1 MAQQFRNSKEND
13 FKDGP
18 HAVGVLPISPGQLQR
33 LPADSFQIC
42 QGYLAS
48 FCLWEF
54 SGWGSTFIC
63 ARNTGEKH
71 HRNKP
76 QTLRDRSQWVNHV
89 LQAFKGQFTKGSL
102 QNILEGPENFQRPT
116 MVTLSLSYPI
126 LPLFLPVS
134 VPLSF
139 AVLPGF
145 TSQISYP
152 CPKYFFRGKTISY
165 PLAHTYVP
173 PIISFSSYPTCTWT
187 RADESNTIRNAKT
200 PVQNIKS

>member
-102 QNILEGPENFQRPT
+102 QNILEGPRKLPAAHYGNPVIIIPHITFIPSCLCSPLFCRASWVHLPNK
-116 MVTLSLSYPI
+116 LSLPQ
-126 LPLFLPVS
+126 
-134 VPLSF
+134 
-139 AVLPGF
+139 VL
-145 TSQISYP
+145 
-152 CPKYFFRGKTISY
+152 
-165 PLAHTYVP
+165 L
-173 PIISFSSYPTCTWT
+173 
-187 RADESNTIRNAKT
+187 
-200 PVQNIKS
+200 